1 MVHEC
6 VFACVCLDLRG
17 EEWGCVRPREVL
29 EESAQAQDS
38 RSGVVE
44 EDSEPDITYGEVE
57 QRLDLLQEHLNR

>member
-1 MVHEC
+1 M
-6 VFACVCLDLRG
+6 CLDLRG

-38 RSGVVE
+38 RSGVGE

>member
-1 MVHEC
+1 M
-6 VFACVCLDLRG
+6 
-17 EEWGCVRPREVL
+17 RPREVL

-38 RSGVVE
+38 RSGVGE